1 MIQALQGLRG
11 IALVLA
17 TSIAAEIG
25 AFRRF
30 ANPKGLRGLIPS
42 ESSSGDTKCLL
53 HYHLL

>member
-1 MIQALQGLRG
+1 MQALQGLRG